1 VQGLVAFQY
10 KQSDSAGGLYSVT
23 NIAEKED
30 DFTAHRRQRELNNQ
44 DFLKFT
50 LNIFVT

>member
-30 DFTAHRRQRELNNQ
+30 DFTAHRRAYTKIRSLVICGN
-44 DFLKFT
+44 
-50 LNIFVT
+50 